1 MLVSR
6 MVWRL
11 WDEVLNTCGK
21 RGFVEHRKKS
31 TVPILGHPEV
41 EHILPIQLP
50 KKNKEM
56 LLFDFQTVS
65 FWALKNAMS
74 VAD

>member
-31 TVPILGHPEV
+31 TVPISGHPEV
-41 EHILPIQLP
+41 EHILPRCA
-50 KKNKEM
+50 
-56 LLFDFQTVS
+56 LF
-65 FWALKNAMS
+65 KS
-74 VAD
+74 VRYEEQIETT

>member
-11 WDEVLNTCGK
+11 WDEILNTCGK

-41 EHILPIQLP
+41 EHILPNVTLGNN
-50 KKNKEM
+50 KKN
-56 LLFDFQTVS
+56 LRFHIQIAAF
-65 FWALKNAMS
+65 
-74 VAD
+74 

>member
-1 MLVSR
+1 M
-6 MVWRL
+6 
-11 WDEVLNTCGK
+11 
-21 RGFVEHRKKS
+21 RKKS
-31 TVPILGHPEV
+31 TATILGHPEV

-56 LLFDFQTVS
+56 LLFDLQTVS